1 MKPLQSCFIL
11 SAIIL
16 IMTPH
21 ILAQTLG
28 RTDGSKLWLSNM
40 LPSENVQANHP
51 TSICIQQES
60 ATFDMIKRELKI
72 GLDKLFNESLSVEKK
87 IKPGALMV
95 GTSNLKTIK
104 SYFDSE
110 ELNCLGEDGFIIR
123 AFELPQIIV
132 IAANTEKGALYG
144 TFHYLRLL
152 QTSNSSP
159 ETINVKEIPSY
170 QRRIL
175 NHWDNLDG
183 TVERGYAGHSI
194 WKWDELPGK
203 ISSRYEEY
211 ARANASIGINGTVL
225 NNVNANPEILTPN
238 YLEKVQAIA
247 NVLRPWGIRVY
258 LAVNF
263 SSPKAIGG
271 LPSSDPLNNEVK
283 TWWKNK
289 ASEIYS
295 LIPDFGGFLV
305 KANSEGLPGPQD
317 FGRTH
322 ADGANMLAKA
332 LEPFGGIVMWRAFVY
347 SPGPDDRAKQAY
359 TEFMPLDGKFLKN
372 VIVQVKNGPVDFQPR
387 EPFSPLFGAMKRT
400 TLMPE
405 LQITQEYLGFSSHL
419 VYLGTLYKE
428 FLESDTYVQGRNS
441 TVARITDGSMFEDSI
456 TGIAGVAN
464 IGEDVNWCGHH
475 FAQANWY
482 VFGRLAWNNKL
493 TAKEIAVEWLKQTFI
508 HNQSFIDDLSKVMMQ
523 SREATVDYMTPIGLH
538 HLMGWNHHHGPEPW
552 CAVPGARPDWMP
564 SYYHKADSAGIGF
577 DRSSSGSNA
586 IEQYSEPLRSMYDN
600 PQLCPEDLMLW
611 FHHLPWDY
619 TLRNGKDLWTELCYK
634 YSDGLNAVRL
644 FRKIWDQNR
653 DNVDSSRFD
662 EVKQKLAIQEK
673 EAVWWRDAC
682 LLYFQTFSRRPIP
695 SELEQP
701 VHQLDQLKKLKFE
714 IKSHN

>member
-1 MKPLQSCFIL
+1 
-11 SAIIL
+11 
-16 IMTPH
+16 
-21 ILAQTLG
+21 
-28 RTDGSKLWLSNM
+28 
-40 LPSENVQANHP
+40 
-51 TSICIQQES
+51 
-60 ATFDMIKRELKI
+60 
-72 GLDKLFNESLSVEKK
+72 
-87 IKPGALMV
+87 
-95 GTSNLKTIK
+95 
-104 SYFDSE
+104 
-110 ELNCLGEDGFIIR
+110 
-123 AFELPQIIV
+123 
-132 IAANTEKGALYG
+132 
-144 TFHYLRLL
+144 
-152 QTSNSSP
+152 
-159 ETINVKEIPSY
+159 
-170 QRRIL
+170 
-175 NHWDNLDG
+175 
-183 TVERGYAGHSI
+183 
-194 WKWDELPGK
+194 
-203 ISSRYEEY
+203 
-211 ARANASIGINGTVL
+211 
-225 NNVNANPEILTPN
+225 
-238 YLEKVQAIA
+238 
-247 NVLRPWGIRVY
+247 
-258 LAVNF
+258 
-263 SSPKAIGG
+263 
-271 LPSSDPLNNEVK
+271 
-283 TWWKNK
+283 
-289 ASEIYS
+289 
-295 LIPDFGGFLV
+295 
-305 KANSEGLPGPQD
+305 
-317 FGRTH
+317 
-322 ADGANMLAKA
+322 
-332 LEPFGGIVMWRAFVY
+332 
-347 SPGPDDRAKQAY
+347 
-359 TEFMPLDGKFLKN
+359 
-372 VIVQVKNGPVDFQPR
+372 
-387 EPFSPLFGAMKRT
+387 
-400 TLMPE
+400 
-405 LQITQEYLGFSSHL
+405 
-419 VYLGTLYKE
+419 
-428 FLESDTYVQGRNS
+428 
-441 TVARITDGSMFEDSI
+441 MFEDSI